1 MFERKL
7 PSKFPDV
14 VVCVESYSRSMFCF
28 LNFVKKVKNYFDDI
42 SYLDLKTCKDFL
54 KFNKND
60 TSEIYALSDERTN
73 AFRIIAYPDSDIQ
86 EILAIM
92 KCLKLNVVP
101 VAKNPWNKELIGYL
115 KKSDIEK
122 NLCKQKVVSLLSG
135 NL

>member
-1 MFERKL
+1 M
-7 PSKFPDV
+7 
-14 VVCVESYSRSMFCF
+14 ESTDF
-28 LNFVKKVKNYFDDI
+28 LNF
-42 SYLDLKTCKDFL
+42 
-54 KFNKND
+54 NKNAS
-60 TSEIYALSDERTN
+60 SEFYELSDERAN
-73 AFRIIAYPDSDIQ
+73 AFRILAYPDSDIQ

-122 NLCKQKVVSLLSG
+122 SLLKQKVVSFLSS